1 MNYNFVLLKKY
12 NLLEEFNFKEFL
24 KITNTSYEALPDL
37 SYYEDIFNFVHNN
50 PRSSGKIKGI
60 IAKINYLG
68 WLILDDSSLSF
79 DFGLYGLKSELLKY
93 FDYCCFFSEGD
104 AAGTADCE
112 IYEKGNLIHEYTSEL
127 DSIAFNEAMAKHE
140 KGIEVDFGSIPFRK
154 AKAENK
160 SRAEEICSDFNFN
173 PARLYEDYLEECGF
187 EVF

>member
-79 DFGLYGLKSELLKY
+79 DFGLYGLKSELLKNLI
-93 FDYCCFFSEGD
+93 SEHRLF
-104 AAGTADCE
+104 
-112 IYEKGNLIHEYTSEL
+112 IFEKGNLIHEYTSEL